1 MRQVLLDTFGADLGT
16 AELIKGAV
24 MALRSRDD
32 FEFVLFGNED
42 EIKAVLSEENY
53 DGSRITIVNATDFIT
68 NEDNPMSVFRG
79 RENSS
84 MVLALNYLK
93 TNENAHGLLS
103 AGSTGALMVGSIAH
117 VGIKKGLSTPV
128 LGSLIPNPFTSWK
141 LLVDCGAHLT
151 PTAADLVTF
160 ARLGA
165 KYYAATFNNSNPTIG
180 LLSVG
185 SEPGKGTELVKEAYK
200 LLDESDL
207 NFVGNVEGSDL
218 HFGRADVV
226 VTDGFTGNVLLKSIE
241 ESTLTATKM
250 VENYMSKE
258 KLDEMTM
265 HVFERLVDQMHE
277 VFDMTT
283 RGGATFL
290 GTNKLIVKM
299 HGSSTRETVVACVDQ
314 ILKTD
319 ISALC

>member
-42 EIKAVLSEENY
+42 EIKAVLSEENH

-165 KYYAATFNNSNPTIG
+165 KYYAATFNNTNPTIG

-218 HFGRADVV
+218 DIRGCVLEQPSDII
-226 VTDGFTGNVLLKSIE
+226 GFTNFE
-241 ESTLTATKM
+241 EYCDSATDTTIYGF
-250 VENYMSKE
+250 N
-258 KLDEMTM
+258 KL
-265 HVFERLVDQMHE
+265 VKLLVDCTPNPIEMLGGKPEHYLY
-277 VFDMTT
+277 MT
-283 RGGATFL
+283 FSSFCCL
-290 GTNKLIVKM
+290 LLNLTN
-299 HGSSTRETVVACVDQ
+299 
-314 ILKTD
+314 
-319 ISALC
+319 